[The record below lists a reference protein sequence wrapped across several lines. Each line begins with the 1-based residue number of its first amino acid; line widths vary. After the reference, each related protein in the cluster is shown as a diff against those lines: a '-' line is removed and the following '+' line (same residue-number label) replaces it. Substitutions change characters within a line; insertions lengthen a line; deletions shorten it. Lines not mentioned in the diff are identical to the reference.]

1 MDMFKFLSFIL
12 LGMCLLFGGC
22 KKENPSVN
30 SDSSIVEI
38 TVCTSKGELLENQVV
53 RMYDEATYEAF
64 KENHTTKAL
73 CELTTDK
80 SGKVSFILENK
91 KWFSGVSSRE
101 FMFVVLDAIDAGNYN
116 WWSRGGTITAGKKH
130 SFRIEIDRKNIAEN
144 PGLSTDE
151 SKLVLEDGVLKG
163 LKDPSLTRLV
173 LPASVKSIAPGAFW
187 ESKIESLVL
196 NEGLESIGLQAFA
209 KSQKLTSV
217 TFPSS
222 LKRIGEHAFED
233 CSALTEINLSKVNLE
248 EIGSSAFRDTGLKK
262 VTFPASLKKIAPQAF
277 LNTQLV
283 NVIFPEELQEIGNE
297 AFREIATLK
306 TITLPNNLRKIGYRA
321 FYACTHL
328 EEVNYVGQVT
338 VAGGILE
345 SSAFEGC
352 ESLTKIILPQ
362 SISELQEGVFME
374 CSKLK
379 EIILPK
385 YVRRIKDYGLRTN
398 YKLDRIRF
406 EGDEVPEIGNYSLP
420 FLESI
425 TEIMVPK
432 GKLSLYK
439 AKYQDYQS
447 IIIETP

>member
-321 FYACTHL
+321 F
-328 EEVNYVGQVT
+328 
-338 VAGGILE
+338 
-345 SSAFEGC
+345 SFS
-352 ESLTKIILPQ
+352 
-362 SISELQEGVFME
+362 
-374 CSKLK
+374 SKLK

>member
-144 PGLSTDE
+144 SGLSTDE

-321 FYACTHL
+321 FCL
-328 EEVNYVGQVT
+328 
-338 VAGGILE
+338 
-345 SSAFEGC
+345 
-352 ESLTKIILPQ
+352 
-362 SISELQEGVFME
+362 

>member
-1 MDMFKFLSFIL
+1 
-12 LGMCLLFGGC
+12 
-22 KKENPSVN
+22 
-30 SDSSIVEI
+30 
-38 TVCTSKGELLENQVV
+38 
-53 RMYDEATYEAF
+53 
-64 KENHTTKAL
+64 
-73 CELTTDK
+73 
-80 SGKVSFILENK
+80 
-91 KWFSGVSSRE
+91 
-101 FMFVVLDAIDAGNYN
+101 MFVVLDAIDAGNYN

-144 PGLSTDE
+144 LGLSTDE

-233 CSALTEINLSKVNLE
+233 
-248 EIGSSAFRDTGLKK
+248 
-262 VTFPASLKKIAPQAF
+262 
-277 LNTQLV
+277 
-283 NVIFPEELQEIGNE
+283 
-297 AFREIATLK
+297 
-306 TITLPNNLRKIGYRA
+306 
-321 FYACTHL
+321 CTHL

>member
-1 MDMFKFLSFIL
+1 MF
-12 LGMCLLFGGC
+12 
-22 KKENPSVN
+22 
-30 SDSSIVEI
+30 
-38 TVCTSKGELLENQVV
+38 
-53 RMYDEATYEAF
+53 
-64 KENHTTKAL
+64 
-73 CELTTDK
+73 
-80 SGKVSFILENK
+80 
-91 KWFSGVSSRE
+91 
-101 FMFVVLDAIDAGNYN
+101 
-116 WWSRGGTITAGKKH
+116 
-130 SFRIEIDRKNIAEN
+130 
-144 PGLSTDE
+144 
-151 SKLVLEDGVLKG
+151 
-163 LKDPSLTRLV
+163 
-173 LPASVKSIAPGAFW
+173 
-187 ESKIESLVL
+187 
-196 NEGLESIGLQAFA
+196 
-209 KSQKLTSV
+209 
-217 TFPSS
+217 
-222 LKRIGEHAFED
+222 
-233 CSALTEINLSKVNLE
+233 ALTEINLSKVNLE

>member
-328 EEVNYVGQVT
+328 EEVNYVGQVK

-362 SISELQEGVFME
+362 SISELQEGVFHNCFITVFITIE
-374 CSKLK
+374 QPKL
-379 EIILPK
+379 
-385 YVRRIKDYGLRTN
+385 
-398 YKLDRIRF
+398 IRNIR
-406 EGDEVPEIGNYSLP
+406 V
-420 FLESI
+420 
-425 TEIMVPK
+425 
-432 GKLSLYK
+432 
-439 AKYQDYQS
+439 
-447 IIIETP
+447 

>member
-196 NEGLESIGLQAFA
+196 NEGVESIGLQAFA

-248 EIGSSAFRDTGLKK
+248 EIGSSAFRD
-262 VTFPASLKKIAPQAF
+262 
-277 LNTQLV
+277 
-283 NVIFPEELQEIGNE
+283 
-297 AFREIATLK
+297 
-306 TITLPNNLRKIGYRA
+306 
-321 FYACTHL
+321 YA
-328 EEVNYVGQVT
+328 
-338 VAGGILE
+338 
-345 SSAFEGC
+345 
-352 ESLTKIILPQ
+352 
-362 SISELQEGVFME
+362 

>member
-151 SKLVLEDGVLKG
+151 SKLVLEDGVKEGSFSPFFDSSCIAGKCKKYCSRSFLG
-163 LKDPSLTRLV
+163 VKD
-173 LPASVKSIAPGAFW
+173 
-187 ESKIESLVL
+187 
-196 NEGLESIGLQAFA
+196 
-209 KSQKLTSV
+209 
-217 TFPSS
+217 
-222 LKRIGEHAFED
+222 
-233 CSALTEINLSKVNLE
+233 
-248 EIGSSAFRDTGLKK
+248 
-262 VTFPASLKKIAPQAF
+262 
-277 LNTQLV
+277 
-283 NVIFPEELQEIGNE
+283 
-297 AFREIATLK
+297 
-306 TITLPNNLRKIGYRA
+306 
-321 FYACTHL
+321 
-328 EEVNYVGQVT
+328 
-338 VAGGILE
+338 
-345 SSAFEGC
+345 
-352 ESLTKIILPQ
+352 
-362 SISELQEGVFME
+362 
-374 CSKLK
+374 
-379 EIILPK
+379 
-385 YVRRIKDYGLRTN
+385 
-398 YKLDRIRF
+398 
-406 EGDEVPEIGNYSLP
+406 
-420 FLESI
+420 
-425 TEIMVPK
+425 
-432 GKLSLYK
+432 
-439 AKYQDYQS
+439 
-447 IIIETP
+447 